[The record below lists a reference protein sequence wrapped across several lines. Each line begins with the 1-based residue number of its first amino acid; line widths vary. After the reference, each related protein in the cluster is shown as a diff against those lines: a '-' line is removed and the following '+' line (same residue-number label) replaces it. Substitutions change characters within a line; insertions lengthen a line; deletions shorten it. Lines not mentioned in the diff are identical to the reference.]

1 MNQDFIN
8 TKLKNK
14 KKDVIRADINVQDNK
29 TKTVTEEKVITGDIK
44 EGKTSGANSENDQ
57 EKNESSNAK
66 PNLKEIDSN
75 ENNKKFLNKIILNL
89 QFLLSL
95 CNKVDE
101 KLLNIFSVFLS
112 TEQFQSILEERDC
125 RGLCGNML
133 CDTKK
138 FEKNSQEKKYFYGE
152 SQTNFSKENIN
163 DLFCNVRCFQ
173 KFKDVYEIAKKFDYF
188 RLMHI
193 DAISLFSILSDYYPE
208 NYYLTE
214 IKLNAENILSNHK
227 NKLNLNEIKDKIKL
241 KYDKYFF
248 DDRNTIQVN
257 KEDLGI
263 EIKNIFEEKLNINK

>member
-1 MNQDFIN
+1 MQ

-14 KKDVIRADINVQDNK
+14 KKDVIVADINMQDNK
-29 TKTVTEEKVITGDIK
+29 TKTVSEVKVSTSDII
-44 EGKTSGANSENDQ
+44 EGKKSDGNSENKQ
-57 EKNESSNAK
+57 TNNESSNII
-66 PNLKEIDSN
+66 PNIKEIDSN
-75 ENNKKFLNKIILNL
+75 ENTKKSLNKIILNL

-95 CNKVDE
+95 CDKVDE

-133 CDTKK
+133 CDRKI
-138 FEKNSQEKKYFYGE
+138 FSKNSGEKKYIY
-152 SQTNFSKENIN
+152 STTPTNFLKENVN
-163 DLFCNVRCFQ
+163 DFFCDVRCFQ
-173 KFKDVYEIAKKFDYF
+173 KFREVYEIAKKFDYF

-193 DAISLFSILSDYYPE
+193 DSISLFSILSDYYPE

-214 IKLNAENILSNHK
+214 IKLSAENILANNK
-227 NKLNLNEIKDKIKL
+227 NKLNLNVIKDKIKL

-248 DDRNTIQVN
+248 DDKSIIEVD
-257 KEDLGI
+257 KEDYGI